1 MKRSIAALLGT
12 LVFAVIA
19 VTAGALAPARAD
31 DVSPGDKS
39 AMQAIISD
47 QVAAFARDDAST
59 AYAFASP
66 AIQSEFT
73 SPDAFMAMVKN
84 GYGPIYRPR
93 SVTFGALAETDA
105 GPVQTVYVTGADG
118 EAFVALYTFQKQPD
132 GSWKIN
138 GVRIVKDDSPTI

>member
-1 MKRSIAALLGT
+1 MKCRFAALLGM
-12 LVFAVIA
+12 LVFTIIA
-19 VTAGALAPARAD
+19 VAALAPARAD
-31 DVSPGDKS
+31 GVSSGDKS
-39 AMQAIISD
+39 TMQAIVSD
-47 QVAAFARDDAST
+47 QIAAFAHDDASA
-59 AYAFASP
+59 AYGFASP
-66 AIQSEFT
+66 AIQSQFNN
-73 SPDAFMAMVKN
+73 PDAFMAMVKN

-118 EAFVALYTFQKQPD
+118 ESFVALYTFQKQPD